1 MHERHSIN
9 HFFSQQ
15 ERTLKTAI
23 ENYGCNCRDMD
34 NSLIKKKM
42 SDPAYHFC
50 YYCLNKITFK
60 ERYGK
65 YKRSLKRE

>member
-42 SDPAYHFC
+42 SDPA
-50 YYCLNKITFK
+50 
-60 ERYGK
+60 
-65 YKRSLKRE
+65 